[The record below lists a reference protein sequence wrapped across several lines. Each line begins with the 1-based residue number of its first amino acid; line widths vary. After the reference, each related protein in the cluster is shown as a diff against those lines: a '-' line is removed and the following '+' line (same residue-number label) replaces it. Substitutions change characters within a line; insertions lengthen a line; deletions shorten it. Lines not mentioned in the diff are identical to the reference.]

1 MVLYAP
7 WGFEL
12 EDVKAK
18 NILLW
23 YGDKDENT
31 PIKWGYYM
39 ANKMEGA
46 ELKAFPDETHFTL
59 LANHEEQILQEL
71 MEAGK

>member
-1 MVLYAP
+1 MYVR

-12 EDVKAK
+12 EDVKAQ

-23 YGDKDENT
+23 YGDKDDNT
-31 PIKWGYYM
+31 PIEWGEYM
-39 ANKMEGA
+39 ANKIEGA
-46 ELKAFPDETHFTL
+46 QLKAFADETHFTL
-59 LANHEEQILQEL
+59 LANHEEQILREL